1 MSHPALVEHPLR
13 HALSDELHARPLVL
27 LSAPQTVWCLTFLT
41 EPGHEAAERDW
52 LARFARA
59 HEMNAPDPGA
69 MHALLEGGGYLGK
82 WERHTEFTN
91 YVFFKP
97 GLHPDVTLQSL
108 PAHLPGIDLAELPG
122 QLFVATRL
130 LLAPADGPEAQ
141 LLPAEPVATE
151 SSVCG
156 GHGRVRAGFRI
167 ERHGFSSI
175 QLLVDG
181 LSARQVGRTVQSLLE
196 LECYRMMALLSL
208 PLARD
213 VHRFVTGAE
222 SELAQLTED
231 CLGSGPARDDE
242 LLARLVDLAARV
254 ERSVAGSQYRFSA
267 ADAYDAIVR
276 QRVAGLEE
284 SPLGELPTIAA
295 FLDRRLAPAIRTCSS
310 ADARQEALSG
320 RVSRTVDLLRT
331 RVDVAAEAESKQILA
346 ALNKRLG
353 LQLRLQQAVEAFSV
367 AAITYYGSSLVGGLA
382 KGAGRLGIALDP
394 DLVGWAS
401 IPVIALVTWVS
412 LRRLRR
418 RLELEPS

>member
-1 MSHPALVEHPLR
+1 MTNPDLKEHPAR

-27 LSAPQTVWCLTFLT
+27 LTPPQTVWCLTFLT
-41 EPGHEAAERDW
+41 EAAHEAAERDW

-69 MHALLEGGGYLGK
+69 MHALLEGGGYLCK

-97 GLHPDVTLQSL
+97 GLHADVTLATLEES
-108 PAHLPGIDLAELPG
+108 LPGIALSELPG
-122 QLFVATRL
+122 ELFVATRL
-130 LLAPADGPEAQ
+130 LVAPADGSATAQ
-141 LLPAEPVATE
+141 LPAEPVATE
-151 SSVCG
+151 STVCG
-156 GHGRVRAGFRI
+156 GRGRVRAGFRI

-181 LSARQVGRTVQSLLE
+181 LSAREAGRLAQALLE

-231 CLGSGPARDDE
+231 CLTSGAARDDE

-267 ADAYDAIVR
+267 ADAYYAIVR
-276 QRVAGLEE
+276 QRVDGLEE
-284 SPLGELPTIAA
+284 APVGELPTVAA
-295 FLDRRLAPAIRTCSS
+295 FLDRRLAPAMRTCSS

-382 KGAGRLGIALDP
+382 KGADRLGLALDP
-394 DLVGWAS
+394 ELVGWLS
-401 IPVIALVTWVS
+401 IPVIAMVTWVL

>member
-1 MSHPALVEHPLR
+1 VTRTALVEHPAR

-27 LSAPQTVWCLTFLT
+27 LTAPQTVWCLTFLT
-41 EPGHEAAERDW
+41 EPSDQAAEREW

-69 MHALLEGGGYLGK
+69 MHALLEGGGYLCR

-97 GLHPDVTLQSL
+97 GLQPDVTLETLSRQ
-108 PAHLPGIDLAELPG
+108 LPGIDLAELPG
-122 QLFVATRL
+122 QLFVATRVL
-130 LLAPADGPEAQ
+130 VAPAGEAEARQ
-141 LLPAEPVATE
+141 LPAEPVATE
-151 SSVCG
+151 SAVCG
-156 GHGRVRAGFRI
+156 GAGRLRAGFRI
-167 ERHGFSSI
+167 ERHGFSSF
-175 QLLVDG
+175 QLVADG
-181 LSARQVGRTVQSLLE
+181 LTARQLGRTVQSLLE

-222 SELAQLTED
+222 SELASLTQD
-231 CLGSGPARDDE
+231 CLASGPVRDDE

-267 ADAYDAIVR
+267 ADAYHAIVQ
-276 QRVAGLEE
+276 QRVVALGE
-284 SPLGELPTIAA
+284 SPVGELPTVAG
-295 FLDRRLAPAIRTCSS
+295 FLDRRLAPAMRTCSS

-331 RVDVAAEAESKQILA
+331 RVDVAAEAESKRILA

-367 AAITYYGSSLVGGLA
+367 AAITYYGSSLVGDLA
-382 KGAGRLGIALDP
+382 KGAERFGMALDAE
-394 DLVGWAS
+394 LVGWLS
-401 IPVIALVTWVS
+401 IPAIAFTTWVS

>member
-1 MSHPALVEHPLR
+1 VSHPAHSEHPLR

-27 LSAPQTVWCLTFLT
+27 LTAPQTVWGLTFLT
-41 EPGHEAAERDW
+41 EPGHEAAEREW

-69 MHALLEGGGYLGK
+69 MHALLEGGGYLCK

-97 GLHPDVTLQSL
+97 GLHPEATLQSL
-108 PAHLPGIDLAELPG
+108 AVHLPGIDLAELPG
-122 QLFVATRL
+122 QLYVATLL
-130 LLAPADGPEAQ
+130 LLAPTDGAEARQ
-141 LLPAEPVATE
+141 LPAEPVATE

-156 GHGRVRAGFRI
+156 GRGLVRAGFRI

-181 LSARQVGRTVQSLLE
+181 LSARQVGRTAQSLLE

-284 SPLGELPTIAA
+284 SPVGELPTIAA

-331 RVDVAAEAESKQILA
+331 RVDVAAEAESKRILA

-367 AAITYYGSSLVGGLA
+367 AAITYYGSSLAGDLA
-382 KGAGRLGIALDP
+382 EGAGRLGLALDP
-394 DLVGWAS
+394 ELVGWAS

>member
-1 MSHPALVEHPLR
+1 MNDSPLTEHPLR
-13 HALSDELHARPLVL
+13 YALSDELHARPLVL
-27 LSAPQTVWCLTFLT
+27 LTAPQTVWCLTFLT
-41 EPGHEAAERDW
+41 HAAHEAVERDW
-52 LARFARA
+52 LARFAGA

-69 MHALLEGGGYLGK
+69 MHALLEGGGYLCK

-97 GLHPDVTLQSL
+97 GLHPEATLDTL
-108 PAHLPGIDLAELPG
+108 PELLPGIDLAELPG
-122 QLFVATRL
+122 QLFVATRIL
-130 LLAPADGPEAQ
+130 VAPVDGPEARQ
-141 LLPAEPVATE
+141 LPAEPVATE
-151 SSVCG
+151 SVVCDG
-156 GHGRVRAGFRI
+156 RGRVRAGFRI

-175 QLLVDG
+175 HLLVDG
-181 LSARQVGRTVQSLLE
+181 LSARQVGRAVQSLLE

-231 CLGSGPARDDE
+231 CLASGAARDDE

-267 ADAYDAIVR
+267 ADAYYAIVR

-284 SPLGELPTIAA
+284 AAAGELPTLAG
-295 FLDRRLAPAIRTCSS
+295 FLERRLAPAMRTCES

-331 RVDVAAEAESKQILA
+331 RVDVAAEAESKRILA

-367 AAITYYGSSLVGGLA
+367 AAITYYGSSLVAGLA
-382 KGAGRLGIALDP
+382 NAADRLGLALDAE
-394 DLVGWAS
+394 LAGWLS
-401 IPVIALVTWVS
+401 IPVIAVVTWVS